1 MLVFVAQSGKR
12 RSALSALSGAILDL
26 QNGGIVDLN
35 IETLKNEI
43 LAYLESSD
51 FAVFRSHPGGLEG
64 LSVIT
69 WDTERCPD
77 YRAFLD
83 TARKAG
89 EKLILFASR
98 ELAEDE
104 LDEAVEE
111 LIETEFTRE
120 ERRELEARLAKA
132 QRHIGAT
139 CSLEMAFGHNAHL
152 YVYEARPDWY
162 EDFLDACDE
171 ISSVM
176 PIDDGEGS
184 GSDGL
189 GGGFYSNN

>member
-1 MLVFVAQSGKR
+1 VAQSGKR

-43 LAYLESSD
+43 LGYLESSD
-51 FAVFRSHPGGLEG
+51 FAIFRSHAGGLEG
-64 LSVIT
+64 LPVIS

-98 ELAEDE
+98 ELAEDDI
-104 LDEAVEE
+104 DEALEE
-111 LIETEFTRE
+111 LVDTEFTRD
-120 ERRELEARLAKA
+120 ERRDLEIRLAKA
-132 QRHIGAT
+132 QKHIGAT
-139 CSLEMAFGHNAHL
+139 CALELAFGHNSHL

-162 EDFLDACDE
+162 DDFLDACEE
-171 ISSVM
+171 IDSVL
-176 PIDDGEGS
+176 PKDDDSQGR

-189 GGGFYSNN
+189 GGSFYSNN